1 VKQPGSLELHWIRQ
15 ALLAVFFVGTV
26 GLAAELVLLE
36 HTENVW
42 QWIPLALLV
51 AGLVSAS
58 AVAVR
63 PARVNIRTHQSVM
76 LLFLV
81 SGLLGLVLHYR
92 GNVEF
97 ELEMY
102 PSLRGLELFW
112 KSLGGA
118 TPSLAPM
125 AMAQL
130 GLLGWIQVYRHPAL
144 RRSVRAEPEE
154 GM

>member
-1 VKQPGSLELHWIRQ
+1 MQTGSRTLHWIRR
-15 ALLAVFFVGTV
+15 ALLVLFFIGTV
-26 GLAAELVLLE
+26 GLLVELVLLE
-36 HTENVW
+36 HIESAW
-42 QWIPLALLV
+42 QWIPLALLGV
-51 AGLVSAS
+51 GLISGS

-63 PARVNIRTHQSVM
+63 PARVTIRLHQSLM
-76 LLFLV
+76 LLFLA

-102 PSLRGLELFW
+102 PSMKGLELFW

-130 GLLGWIQVYRHPAL
+130 GLVGWIQVYRHPAL
-144 RRSVRAEPEE
+144 RRGARAEPEE
-154 GM
+154 AT